1 MYQYIVFDLDMTIL
15 NTWEANLCAVKEAL
29 EKLEGKIV
37 EKKDLE
43 HIFGC
48 TTNQTMENF
57 GVKDKRAF
65 IQEWYDGVVRYQHT
79 ISFFEGIKELLYE
92 LKESGYGLGIVT
104 SRTKAEAQVDVERFQ
119 MDGIFNQIIG
129 ADDVLMPKPHPDP
142 LNKFIEENKTQ
153 KEKVIYVGDAISDLK
168 CALRAGVDF
177 AAAGWG
183 IQSNHDFSESTY
195 YFNHPSELRKCLLG
209 L

>member
-65 IQEWYDGVVRYQHT
+65 IQEWYDGVVRYQREQMQKHKWMWNVFKWME
-79 ISFFEGIKELLYE
+79 SLIKLL
-92 LKESGYGLGIVT
+92 
-104 SRTKAEAQVDVERFQ
+104 
-119 MDGIFNQIIG
+119 
-129 ADDVLMPKPHPDP
+129 VLMTF
-142 LNKFIEENKTQ
+142 LCQNLIL
-153 KEKVIYVGDAISDLK
+153 I
-168 CALRAGVDF
+168 R
-177 AAAGWG
+177 
-183 IQSNHDFSESTY
+183 
-195 YFNHPSELRKCLLG
+195 
-209 L
+209 

>member
-1 MYQYIVFDLDMTIL
+1 MESLI
-15 NTWEANLCAVKEAL
+15 
-29 EKLEGKIV
+29 KL
-37 EKKDLE
+37 L
-43 HIFGC
+43 
-48 TTNQTMENF
+48 
-57 GVKDKRAF
+57 
-65 IQEWYDGVVRYQHT
+65 
-79 ISFFEGIKELLYE
+79 
-92 LKESGYGLGIVT
+92 
-104 SRTKAEAQVDVERFQ
+104 
-119 MDGIFNQIIG
+119 
-129 ADDVLMPKPHPDP
+129 VLMTFLCQNLPDP